1 MKNMKYQLRTQK
13 IFRYGDVARFDQE
26 LDFLM
31 SYKDALIKDFL
42 TEYNDIEDCLQR
54 GTTDVFETSYRM
66 IMMKKAGKEEY
77 LSIARAKMQVGMD
90 DNSLLKGQST
100 KGKYNNDAWRALV
113 MKYYNP
119 NIVADESI
127 QKRMLNIKQKHDGY
141 NPDAFP
147 IMKGIAE
154 HYGDICPII
163 FFSILPAQSIIE
175 RHTGHENVE
184 GQNIRIHI
192 PLIVPEGD
200 LFLEVQG
207 EEVDWLHPWGFN
219 NQYIHS
225 AHNNTDEHRLVMLI
239 DLKRTF
245 CGIPPAKHFKDMS
258 IDEIGDVHYRYGR
271 DNKREQPK
279 ISSSLRKFT

>member
-13 IFRYGDVARFDQE
+13 IFRYDDVARFDQE

-54 GTTDVFETSYRM
+54 GTTNVFGTIYSL
-66 IMMKKAGKEEY
+66 MKRVEEEY
-77 LSIARAKMQVGMD
+77 LSIARAKINKKENENKKRYYNMY
-90 DNSLLKGQST
+90 KG
-100 KGKYNNDAWRALV
+100 GNAWRALV
-113 MKYYNP
+113 MKFYNP

-147 IMKGIAE
+147 TMKGISE
-154 HYGDICPII
+154 HYGDICSMIMY
-163 FFSILPAQSIIE
+163 SILPAQSIIE
-175 RHTGHENVE
+175 RHTGHENAE

-200 LFLEVQG
+200 LFLEAQG

-225 AHNNTDEHRLVMLI
+225 AHNNTDEHRLIMVI
-239 DLKRTF
+239 DLKRTY
-245 CGIPPAKHFKDMS
+245 CGIPPAKRFKDMS